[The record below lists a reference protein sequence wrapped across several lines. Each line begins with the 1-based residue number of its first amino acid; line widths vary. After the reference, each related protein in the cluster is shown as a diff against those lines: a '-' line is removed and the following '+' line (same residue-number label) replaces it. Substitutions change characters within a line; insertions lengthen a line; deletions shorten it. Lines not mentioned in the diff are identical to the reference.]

1 MGKASGTREI
11 RRRWSTADRVG
22 ALFWVGFVL
31 FPFATRAQQEAA
43 RFQQDPV
50 EQVGAR
56 VLVTLAIIGIG
67 VVTYSLL
74 KYRGAAVGPVSWGL
88 LIAGAVAF
96 PLLITGVG
104 TILVFERA
112 ERVEFC
118 ASCHVTM
125 KAFVDDMRDPKS
137 DSLAALH
144 FKNRYIPDDQCY
156 SCHTSYGL
164 FGTVEA
170 KKEGLNDVY
179 KYYTRTF
186 HLPITLRMA
195 ADEPADTATSSFFD
209 KILAISREDAF
220 HAGQWNMLPI
230 SSEGDSSSGNLVVY
244 EWRSEKAWKVIAV
257 NLSAGAAQ
265 GRVHLADRVT
275 PAKNYVFYDELND
288 VRYPRSGEELSNLG
302 LFIRREAFEAHLFD
316 VAAY

>member
-1 MGKASGTREI
+1 MGRSCGTKQRS
-11 RRRWSTADRVG
+11 RRSSAAQRVG
-22 ALFWVGFVL
+22 ALLAVGFAL
-31 FPFATRAQQEAA
+31 FPFVTGAQQEAA

-56 VLVTLAIIGIG
+56 VLVTLAILGVG

-125 KAFVDDMRDPKS
+125 KVFVDDMKNPKS
-137 DSLAALH
+137 ESLAALH

-186 HLPITLRMA
+186 HLPITLRHPYPNNDCLKCHAGSAKWLASHEDYKDALFSGQATCMQCH
-195 ADEPADTATSSFFD
+195 ADSNPAH
-209 KILAISREDAF
+209 ILAQNSK
-220 HAGQWNMLPI
+220 P
-230 SSEGDSSSGNLVVY
+230 
-244 EWRSEKAWKVIAV
+244 
-257 NLSAGAAQ
+257 
-265 GRVHLADRVT
+265 
-275 PAKNYVFYDELND
+275 
-288 VRYPRSGEELSNLG
+288 
-302 LFIRREAFEAHLFD
+302 
-316 VAAY
+316 

>member
-1 MGKASGTREI
+1 MGRCRRTREKS
-11 RRRWSTADRVG
+11 RRWSTAERIG
-22 ALFWVGFVL
+22 ALLSVGFVL
-31 FPFATRAQQEAA
+31 FPLAARAQQEAA

-96 PLLITGVG
+96 PMLITGVG

-118 ASCHVTM
+118 ASCHITM
-125 KAFVDDMRDPKS
+125 KAFVDDMKDPKS

-186 HLPITLRMA
+186 HLPIKLRHPYPNN
-195 ADEPADTATSSFFD
+195 DCL
-209 KILAISREDAF
+209 KC
-220 HAGQWNMLPI
+220 HAGSAKWLASHEDYKDALFSGQATCMQCHA
-230 SSEGDSSSGNLVVY
+230 DSNPAHKL
-244 EWRSEKAWKVIAV
+244 
-257 NLSAGAAQ
+257 AAQ
-265 GRVHLADRVT
+265 NIT
-275 PAKNYVFYDELND
+275 P
-288 VRYPRSGEELSNLG
+288 
-302 LFIRREAFEAHLFD
+302 
-316 VAAY
+316 

>member
-1 MGKASGTREI
+1 
-11 RRRWSTADRVG
+11 
-22 ALFWVGFVL
+22 
-31 FPFATRAQQEAA
+31 
-43 RFQQDPV
+43 
-50 EQVGAR
+50 
-56 VLVTLAIIGIG
+56 VTLAILGVGI
-67 VVTYSLL
+67 VTYSLL

-125 KAFVDDMRDPKS
+125 KVFVDDMKNPKS

-186 HLPITLRMA
+186 HLPIKLRHPYPNNDCLKCHAGSAKWLASHEDYKDALFSGQATCMQCH
-195 ADEPADTATSSFFD
+195 ADSNPAH
-209 KILAISREDAF
+209 ILAQNSK
-220 HAGQWNMLPI
+220 P
-230 SSEGDSSSGNLVVY
+230 
-244 EWRSEKAWKVIAV
+244 
-257 NLSAGAAQ
+257 
-265 GRVHLADRVT
+265 
-275 PAKNYVFYDELND
+275 
-288 VRYPRSGEELSNLG
+288 
-302 LFIRREAFEAHLFD
+302 
-316 VAAY
+316 

>member
-1 MGKASGTREI
+1 MGKDCGTRET
-11 RRRWSTADRVG
+11 RSRWSTAEWVG
-22 ALFWVGFVL
+22 ALLSVGFV
-31 FPFATRAQQEAA
+31 FPFVTAAQQEAA

-56 VLVTLAIIGIG
+56 VLVTLAIIGIA

-96 PLLITGVG
+96 PMLITGVG

-118 ASCHVTM
+118 ASCHITM
-125 KAFVDDMRDPKS
+125 KAFVDDMKDPKS

-186 HLPITLRMA
+186 HLPIKLRHPYPNN
-195 ADEPADTATSSFFD
+195 DCL
-209 KILAISREDAF
+209 KC
-220 HAGQWNMLPI
+220 HAGSAKWIASHEDYKDAVFSGKATCMQCHA
-230 SSEGDSSSGNLVVY
+230 DSNPAHKL
-244 EWRSEKAWKVIAV
+244 
-257 NLSAGAAQ
+257 AQ
-265 GRVHLADRVT
+265 NIK
-275 PAKNYVFYDELND
+275 P
-288 VRYPRSGEELSNLG
+288 
-302 LFIRREAFEAHLFD
+302 
-316 VAAY
+316 